1 MANESMIFGKVR
13 GIVTDLLFPAA
24 REDEQV
30 QLSGQGEQ
38 EFALAAAPYQEDVRQ
53 GRSFA
58 VNTTTAVASVTA
70 LPTTAVGI
78 ALYNNE
84 PDGGRSYVITR
95 VAAQYTAN
103 TAVAQVHVGI
113 IGCLGLV
120 REAIPTTSAAIIKQL
135 NGMGKLDTRART
147 IVGGTTL
154 PATTGIAANWFPLG
168 SSISTAVI
176 TLPGM
181 NQTIDVDGRI
191 IVPPGRYFAIHT
203 LGSVVT
209 TSAQLHIHWTEK
221 QLLLG

>member
-1 MANESMIFGKVR
+1 MANESIIFGKVR
-13 GIVTDLLFPAA
+13 GVNTDYIAPAL

-30 QLSGQGEQ
+30 QLTGQGEQ
-38 EFALAAAPYQEDVRQ
+38 LVACLSPYQEDVRN
-53 GRSFA
+53 GRSFFT
-58 VNTTTAVASVTA
+58 NTATNIASVIA
-70 LPTTAVGI
+70 LPTTAVTL

-95 VAAQYTAN
+95 VAAQWTAN

-120 REAIPTTSAAIIKQL
+120 REAAPTTSAATIKQL
-135 NGMGKLDTRART
+135 NGMGKNDTRART

-154 PATTGIAANWFPLG
+154 PATTGIAANWFPLAP
-168 SSISTAVI
+168 SISTAVV

-181 NQTIDVDGRI
+181 SQIAEIDGRI
-191 IVPPGRYFAIHT
+191 IVPPGRYFAVHT

-209 TSAQLHIHWTEK
+209 TSAQVYIYWTEK